1 MKLQLKF
8 KEAASAAERERVV
21 QALSKEEGASDVR
34 PLFPDAT
41 DPMRSALYVVDAD
54 DHSEGPLLSF
64 LERADAVE
72 FAEPEVRRK
81 LAGP

>member
-1 MKLQLKF
+1 VKLQLKF
-8 KEAASAAERERVV
+8 REDASQAQREQVV
-21 QALSKEEGASDVR
+21 QALANEEGAGDVR

>member
-8 KEAASAAERERVV
+8 REDASEEQREQIVEE
-21 QALSKEEGASDVR
+21 LSAQGTGEVR

-41 DPMRSALYVVDAD
+41 DGVRASLYIVDLNGV
-54 DHSEGPLLSF
+54 SQKRVLTF
-64 LERADAVE
+64 LNRADAVE

-81 LAGP
+81 LVR

>member
-8 KEAASAAERERVV
+8 REDASEEQRE
-21 QALSKEEGASDVR
+21 QIIEDLSANGVGAVR

-41 DPMRSALYVVDAD
+41 GGVRASLYIVDLNVA
-54 DHSEGPLLSF
+54 SEKRVLTF
-64 LERADAVE
+64 LNRADAVE

-81 LAGP
+81 LVR

>member
-8 KEAASAAERERVV
+8 REDASEEQREKVV
-21 QALSKEEGASDVR
+21 QDLSAQGACEAR

-41 DPMRSALYVVDAD
+41 DGVRASLYIVDLNGV
-54 DHSEGPLLSF
+54 SQKRILTF
-64 LERADAVE
+64 LKRADAVE

-81 LAGP
+81 LVR

>member
-8 KEAASAAERERVV
+8 REDASEEQRREVV
-21 QALSKEEGASDVR
+21 EDLSARGACEVH

-41 DPMRSALYVVDAD
+41 DGVRGSLYIVDLNGV
-54 DHSEGPLLSF
+54 SEKRVLGILN
-64 LERADAVE
+64 RADAVE

-81 LAGP
+81 LVR

>member
-8 KEAASAAERERVV
+8 RDDASEEQREKVIEDLSANGVEA
-21 QALSKEEGASDVR
+21 VR

-41 DPMRSALYVVDAD
+41 DGVRGSLYVVELNLA
-54 DHSEGPLLSF
+54 SETRVLSF
-64 LERADAVE
+64 LNRVDAVE

-81 LAGP
+81 LVG